1 MTLGMIGLGYAAV
14 GVLAVIVVSIARGVP
29 RPSDA
34 VLTLVMWPLWV
45 PLALA
50 RDPRD
55 HREQELL
62 GAIARAQASPLASV
76 LPDADSAR
84 VLASRLREASQ
95 RLGEL
100 DDVLARPDFDPAE
113 AVRRAKELEAR
124 GAKSAAATADL
135 RVRTLGHLR
144 TLRERY
150 RSELEEVHELIAQLV
165 TQAELVRLQPSVA
178 QSSSELVRELVSRV
192 EGLSELFAYQTSLEA
207 PDREYEAT
215 AKRSTSA

>member
-1 MTLGMIGLGYAAV
+1 MIGLGYVAI
-14 GVLAVIVVSIARGVP
+14 GVVATIAFAIRR
-29 RPSDA
+29 RPTAIDCA
-34 VLTLVMWPLWV
+34 LTIVMWPLWA

-50 RDPRD
+50 RDPKD

-76 LPDADSAR
+76 LPDAESAR

-95 RLGEL
+95 RLAEL
-100 DDVLARPDFDPAE
+100 DDVLARPDFDPA
-113 AVRRAKELEAR
+113 AATLRAKELESR
-124 GAKSAAATADL
+124 GATAAAATAEL

-165 TQAELVRLQPSVA
+165 TQAELVRLQPSA
-178 QSSSELVRELVSRV
+178 AALSGSSSELVRELVSRV

-207 PDREYEAT
+207 PGREYDPPQ
-215 AKRSTSA
+215 KRSITA